1 MRDVVIMASAAAWR
15 GRTTG
20 LVIACSTDRP
30 GMKAIRCSSGTVDLR
45 VLGGVKIRVFPDTAL
60 HCLILLHG
68 RLARAACVR
77 L

>member
-15 GRTTG
+15 GRTAG

-30 GMKAIRCSSGTVDLR
+30 RMKAIRCSSGTVDLR
-45 VLGGVKIRVFPDTAL
+45 VLGGAKIRVFPDAAL
-60 HCLILLHG
+60 NCLILLRG
-68 RLARAACVR
+68 RLTRAACVR